1 MEVSALH
8 ARTVAEFLDRVRAVG
23 ADQWEQP
30 TPCSEWDVRQ
40 LVNHVVG
47 EDRWTVPLLEGAT
60 IADVG
65 DAFDGDLLGD
75 DPLAATTA
83 AAEAAVAAVRTA
95 VPTGV
100 PTGMKVHLSY
110 GDEDVEEYVRQLAA
124 DHLIH
129 GWDVAA
135 AVGGE
140 RRLDPELVAEVAG
153 WFAER
158 ESLYRDAGVIDAAVE
173 GVGDDPQDRLLAAF
187 GRDPNWSAGT

>member
-1 MEVSALH
+1 MDVSALH
-8 ARTVAEFLDRVRAVG
+8 ARTVEEFVARVRAIG
-23 ADQWEQP
+23 TDQWEQT
-30 TPCSEWDVRQ
+30 TPCREWNVRE

-65 DAFDGDLLGD
+65 DSLDGDLLGA
-75 DPLAATTA
+75 DPLAATGA
-83 AAEAAVAAVRTA
+83 AADAAVAAVRTA
-95 VPTGV
+95 VPTA
-100 PTGMKVHLSY
+100 MKVHLSY

-158 ESLYRDAGVIDAAVE
+158 ESLYRDAGMIDAVVE

-187 GRDPNWSAGT
+187 GRDPNWSAGG

>member
-1 MEVSALH
+1 MDVSALH
-8 ARTVAEFLDRVRAVG
+8 ARTVEEFVARVRAIG
-23 ADQWEQP
+23 TDQWEQT
-30 TPCSEWDVRQ
+30 TPCREWNVRE

-65 DAFDGDLLGD
+65 DSLDGDLLGA
-75 DPLAATTA
+75 DPLAATGA
-83 AAEAAVAAVRTA
+83 AADAAVAAVRTA
-95 VPTGV
+95 V

-158 ESLYRDAGVIDAAVE
+158 ESLYRDAGMIDAVVE

-187 GRDPNWSAGT
+187 GRDPNWSAGG

>member
-1 MEVSALH
+1 MDVSALH
-8 ARTVAEFLDRVRAVG
+8 TRTVEEFVARVRAIG
-23 ADQWEQP
+23 TDQWEQT
-30 TPCSEWDVRQ
+30 TPCREWNVRE

-65 DAFDGDLLGD
+65 DSLDGDLLGA
-75 DPLAATTA
+75 DPLAATGA
-83 AAEAAVAAVRTA
+83 AADAAVAAVRTA
-95 VPTGV
+95 V

-158 ESLYRDAGVIDAAVE
+158 ESLYRDAGMIDAVVD

-187 GRDPNWSAGT
+187 GRDPNWSAGG